1 MSKFD
6 MWLIIG
12 LIGQVMFS
20 MRFILQW
27 IASER
32 HKKSVIPISF
42 WYFSIAGSILLLAYS
57 IHRQDPVFILG
68 QSLGCVI
75 YFRNLVLID
84 RDKRNTLAA
93 QENLQSDE

>member
-6 MWLIIG
+6 LWLIIG

-42 WYFSIAGSILLLAYS
+42 WY
-57 IHRQDPVFILG
+57 LG
-68 QSLGCVI
+68 FREQWNRKLG
-75 YFRNLVLID
+75 
-84 RDKRNTLAA
+84 
-93 QENLQSDE
+93 